1 MWAFLVLLHDV
12 LSNPE
17 NNWESLKLYP
27 SHNAYKI
34 HTNWTSQKAQIH
46 AHLKV
51 GGGIARGIE
60 YHAKVLFRAIFFF
73 KMKPL
78 LLLLLFLF

>member
-12 LSNPE
+12 LSYPE

-73 KMKPL
+73 
-78 LLLLLFLF
+78 